1 MRKGQ
6 PARSAKRWKV
16 AGCLREIKAVKP
28 VSVNLTKRKGVDNN
42 LGIA

>member
-16 AGCLREIKAVKP
+16 AGCLREIETVKP
-28 VSVNLTKRKGVDNN
+28 VSLNLPKLKGVDNN
-42 LGIA
+42 PGMA

>member
-6 PARSAKRWKV
+6 PAGPAKRWKV
-16 AGCLREIKAVKP
+16 AGCLREIETVKP
-28 VSVNLTKRKGVDNN
+28 VSLNLPKRKGVDNN